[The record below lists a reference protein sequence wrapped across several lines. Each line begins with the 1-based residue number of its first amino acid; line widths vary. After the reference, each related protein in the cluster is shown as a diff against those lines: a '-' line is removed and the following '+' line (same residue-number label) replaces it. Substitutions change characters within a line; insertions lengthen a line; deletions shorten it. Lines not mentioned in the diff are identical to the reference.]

1 MTGIYKITNLATKQ
15 IYIGQTNDISRRF
28 SEYRCPGGSH
38 NPKLNRDFEI
48 YGIESFSFTV
58 LEECSQDAL
67 NARELFYIQMLSPYY
82 NEVGK
87 PRSEAT
93 KEKLRAAGKRQWQ
106 EMSDE
111 EKACQISCN
120 LKGPS
125 KGHEVSAETREKLR
139 QANAGKRRLKPVI
152 IVETGEVFPG
162 TKECAQ
168 HLGVTRNAVTCNI
181 NGKTELTRG
190 YHIKYA

>member
-1 MTGIYKITNLATKQ
+1 MNNAGVTEGINLLV
-15 IYIGQTNDISRRF
+15 ILNDNDMSIS
-28 SEYRCPGGSH
+28 PPVGA
-38 NPKLNRDFEI
+38 LNRHLAKI
-48 YGIESFSFTV
+48 
-58 LEECSQDAL
+58 
-67 NARELFYIQMLSPYY
+67 
-82 NEVGK
+82 
-87 PRSEAT
+87 
-93 KEKLRAAGKRQWQ
+93 
-106 EMSDE
+106 MSGR
-111 EKACQISCN
+111 
-120 LKGPS
+120 L
-125 KGHEVSAETREKLR
+125 VSGAREKLK